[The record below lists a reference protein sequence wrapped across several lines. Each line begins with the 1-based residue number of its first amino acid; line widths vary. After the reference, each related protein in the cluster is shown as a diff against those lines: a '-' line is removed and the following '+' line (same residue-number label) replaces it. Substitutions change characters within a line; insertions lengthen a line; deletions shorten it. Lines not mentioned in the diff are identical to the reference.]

1 MTTFGNR
8 LKTIRTALGL
18 SQEEFGDFIGATRA
32 YISLVE
38 KDKSKLSVENL
49 VKLLLNKN
57 VDLNFLLCGKGQPFI
72 NNCENSHALIKNEKP
87 LYNYKCWGKRLC
99 NILSENEITPYD
111 FSKKTGISES
121 RIEKFILDSIEP
133 TISEI
138 NAIKCNVDISID
150 ELLYGEIIEKE
161 NTQSENIGLSRS
173 EIMQLKQL
181 LKRANI

>member
-8 LKTIRTALGL
+8 IKTIRTALGL
-18 SQEEFGDFIGATRA
+18 SQEELANFLGATRS
-32 YISLVE
+32 YISLIE

-57 VDLNFLLCGKGQPFI
+57 VNLNFLLCGMGEPFI
-72 NNCENSHALIKNEKP
+72 NKCENTHVFIKNEKP
-87 LYNYKCWGKRLC
+87 LYNFKHWGKRLC
-99 NILSENEITPYD
+99 NILSENEVTPYE
-111 FSKKTGISES
+111 FSKMTGISEA

-138 NAIKCNVDISID
+138 NAIKSNVDVCID
-150 ELLYGEIIEKE
+150 ELLYGETIEKE
-161 NTQSENIGLSRS
+161 NTQPENIGLSPS

-181 LKRANI
+181 LKQSKV